1 MADMLLVGA
10 DAPLLAVVD
19 RSSRVR
25 SVTRPELYVRRGDPL
40 ASIDTTVGRLIVRSP
55 VDGWITTV
63 NRRVLMHVGAI
74 FESLDHDGWI
84 VGLIPELPEP
94 GLAWG
99 PAAERAVNR
108 AVARVLAGSESVL
121 SSCSPATIGCVV
133 APRDVDA
140 DIAGAASARPPD
152 ESTHECA
159 TDLVARMR
167 QAFTTRRDV
176 AAEWATRGVVVNIRL
191 NLADVEVSLLPED
204 DTVRVIVGRR
214 PDSPGIALEID
225 ADAAWE
231 HFCCM
236 GAQEGVELLRRATTL
251 GRPAD
256 VEALIEMFAELLP
269 LPPML
274 HTGQLALPLQ

>member
-1 MADMLLVGA
+1 
-10 DAPLLAVVD
+10 
-19 RSSRVR
+19 
-25 SVTRPELYVRRGDPL
+25 
-40 ASIDTTVGRLIVRSP
+40 
-55 VDGWITTV
+55 
-63 NRRVLMHVGAI
+63 
-74 FESLDHDGWI
+74 
-84 VGLIPELPEP
+84 
-94 GLAWG
+94 
-99 PAAERAVNR
+99 
-108 AVARVLAGSESVL
+108 
-121 SSCSPATIGCVV
+121 
-133 APRDVDA
+133 
-140 DIAGAASARPPD
+140 
-152 ESTHECA
+152 
-159 TDLVARMR
+159 MR